1 LIYFLALVPATGLA
15 IAGYFVLYLAN
26 RSEGSLRS
34 FGKYLGFWAF
44 TLAGLIVLGSIFA
57 AAHGGHRWPMRG
69 IHDRMHCPWEGGP
82 PPFRGDMPPPGER
95 PRPPGPPASEGAAP
109 AQPPSH

>member
-1 LIYFLALVPATGLA
+1 VVYFLALIPATGLA
-15 IAGYFVLYLAN
+15 IAGYVVLYLAH

-57 AAHGGHRWPMRG
+57 AAHGGHRWAMRG
-69 IHDRMHCPWEGGP
+69 VHDGMHCPWERGAP
-82 PPFRGDMPPPGER
+82 AERGD
-95 PRPPGPPASEGAAP
+95 
-109 AQPPSH
+109 AQPPPDAPRQAPAGPGTPDH